1 MKKVIEMTSKKVVT
15 PKGVAEKM
23 TTKTTKSKK
32 DIFKKDKKK

>member
-1 MKKVIEMTSKKVVT
+1 MKKMIEIATKKVVT

-23 TTKTTKSKK
+23 MTKTSKSKT